1 MCNLYNITTSQEAI
15 RQLSVALRDLFGN
28 LPPSYDVY
36 PDYPAPIVR
45 VGSDGEREIARAR
58 WGMPTPPN
66 YLKGTVDR
74 GVTNIRNVK
83 SPHWRRWLGPEFRCV
98 VPVTAFAEPSPV
110 RDPETGRKPNVW
122 FALDE
127 TRPQFWFAGIWTPW
141 TGTRKKAEGAME
153 HELFAFLTC
162 DTNEVVRPIH
172 PKAMP
177 VILTRAE
184 EVDRWLTA
192 PAAEALEL
200 QRPLGDASLQVVPR
214 PPKED
219 EAA

>member
-1 MCNLYNITTSQEAI
+1 MCNLYNVTTSQEAI
-15 RQLSVALRDLFGN
+15 RQFSRALRDLSGN

-36 PDYPAPIVR
+36 PDHPAPIVR
-45 VGSDGEREIARAR
+45 VGSDGEREVARAR

-83 SPHWRRWLGPEFRCV
+83 SPHWRRWLAPEFRCV
-98 VPVTAFAEPSPV
+98 VPATSFAEPSPV
-110 RDPETGRKPNVW
+110 RDPETGRIPNVW
-122 FALDE
+122 FGLDE
-127 TRPQFWFAGIWTPW
+127 TRPLFWFAGIWTPW
-141 TGTRKKAEGAME
+141 TGTRKKAEGAIE

-162 DTNEVVRPIH
+162 DPNDVVRPIH
-172 PKAMP
+172 AKAMP
-177 VILTRAE
+177 VILTSAE

-192 PAAEALEL
+192 PAADALEL
-200 QRPLGDASLQVVPR
+200 QRPLPKESLQVVPR
-214 PPKED
+214 TPKED